1 MWLSVNPQKLL
12 VSLLFIWP
20 TLTGLA
26 QNTPTTSQIAIK
38 QTAEPI
44 KVDGVLDE
52 AVWKTGA
59 PAKGFQQFFP
69 TDSLLALSDTEVML
83 AFDEDFLYVAA
94 ICHDTLPGDY
104 VITSLRRDFGWGIN
118 DNFSIYIDPF
128 NDLTN
133 GFTFGV
139 SPLGVQREGLI
150 SNGEE
155 ISSDWDNKWF
165 SAVQS
170 GPKSW
175 TVEMAIPFKSIRYN
189 PDNREWNINFLR
201 NNQKQNERSSWIM
214 VPQQYRASSLAF
226 SGKLFWEYLP
236 KSTGANIV
244 LIPYV
249 SSAITKNHEA
259 GTDTDYMLDGGLDAK
274 IAVSPSLNLDV
285 TVNPDFSQVEVDQQV
300 TNLDRFEIF
309 FPERRQFFLENS
321 DLFAQ
326 FGFPSMRPFFSRRI
340 GIAQDTASNNIL
352 VPIRFGA
359 RLSGKINRNWRIGLL
374 NMQTAAQEAN
384 DIAAQNYTVA
394 TFQRQ
399 VFSRSNI
406 GGIFV
411 NRQATNY
418 SDSDS
423 INTTRYN
430 RVFGLDY
437 NLVSADNRWEGNTF
451 YHRSEDPGSNN
462 DNFAHGLFLRYA
474 SRNIRVFWIHQAIG
488 ENYNAEIGFVRRT
501 DIRRATLNVQGAI
514 YPKNPNVVTHQPEF
528 SISHFTDGSFNLT
541 DREISFEHEISFTN
555 RSEFAIGIENNW
567 IKLTDSFDPSGTDG
581 PELAP
586 GSEESWWRFGMGYES
601 DSRKVFNYEIFA
613 AYGGFFNGNRLEFE
627 LESNYRYQPY
637 GGIGLNFSYNRID
650 LPAPFND
657 ADLFLIG
664 PKIDVTF
671 NDKLFLTT
679 FVQYNNQS
687 DNLNINSRFQWRYA
701 PISDLF
707 VVYTDNYFPDNFRVR
722 NRALVVKLSYWLNV

>member
-1 MWLSVNPQKLL
+1 MWVLRKSKKLIFCASSVFLTL
-12 VSLLFIWP
+12 VSV
-20 TLTGLA
+20 A
-26 QNTPTTSQIAIK
+26 QNQEGSQLHIK
-38 QTAEPI
+38 RTVEEI
-44 KVDGVLDE
+44 RIDGVLNE
-52 AVWKTGA
+52 TVWKEGI
-59 PAKGFQQFFP
+59 PATGFQQFFP
-69 TDSLLALSDTEVML
+69 TDSLTARSETEVYL

-94 ICHDTLPGDY
+94 ICYDSLPGDY
-104 VITSLRRDFGWGIN
+104 VITSLRRDFGWGQN

-170 GPKSW
+170 GAGSW
-175 TVEMAIPFKSIRYN
+175 NVEMAIPFKSIRYN

-201 NNQKQNERSSWIM
+201 NNQKQNERTSWIM
-214 VPQQYRASSLAF
+214 VPQQYRASNLAYT
-226 SGKLFWEYLP
+226 GKLFWEYLP
-236 KSTGANIV
+236 QNTGANIV
-244 LIPYV
+244 LIPYL
-249 SSAITKNHEA
+249 SSAVNKNHEA
-259 GTDTDYMLDGGLDAK
+259 GTSTDYTLDGGIDAK

-340 GIAQDTASNNIL
+340 GIARDTASNNVL

-374 NMQTAAQEAN
+374 NMQTAAQESN
-384 DIAAQNYTVA
+384 NINAQNYTVA

-418 SDSDS
+418 ETSDSVS
-423 INTTRYN
+423 TTRYN

-437 NLVSADNRWEGNTF
+437 NLVSPDNRWEGNMF
-451 YHRSEDPGSNN
+451 YHRSEDPGSER

-474 SRNIRVFWIHQAIG
+474 SRNLRVFYFHQAVG

-501 DIRRATLNVQGAI
+501 DIRRATLNIQGMF
-514 YPKNPNVVTHQPEF
+514 YPKNQKVVTHTPE
-528 SISHFTDGSFNLT
+528 ISVNYFTDGSFNLT
-541 DREISFEHEISFTN
+541 DREFSLEHEISFTN
-555 RSEFAIGIENNW
+555 QSELSFGLENTW
-567 IKLTDSFDPSGTDG
+567 IKLTDGFDPSGTDG
-581 PELAP
+581 PELVA
-586 GSEESWWRFGMGYES
+586 GTEESWWRVGLQFES
-601 DSRKVFNYEIFA
+601 DSRKVFNYAIATSF
-613 AYGGFFNGNRLEFE
+613 GGFFNGNRFEVE
-627 LESNYRYQPY
+627 LESNFRYQPY
-637 GGIGLNFSYNRID
+637 GGVGLNFSYNRID
-650 LPAPFND
+650 LPVPFND

-679 FVQYNNQS
+679 FVQYNNQQ
-687 DNLNINSRFQWRYA
+687 DNININSRFQWRYA

-707 VVYTDNYFPDNFRVR
+707 VVYTDNYFPSNLTVR